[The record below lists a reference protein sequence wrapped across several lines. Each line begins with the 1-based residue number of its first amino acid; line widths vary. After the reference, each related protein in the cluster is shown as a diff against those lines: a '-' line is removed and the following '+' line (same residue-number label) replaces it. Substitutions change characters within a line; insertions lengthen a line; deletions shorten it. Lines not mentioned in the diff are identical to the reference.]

1 MGTSISFCV
10 DPPLDET
17 DLEKEEEENNISI
30 AIACCRGTVKQPQN
44 GKANEKTDITTRGNV
59 LQSSQSG

>member
-10 DPPLDET
+10 DPPVDEI
-17 DLEKEEEENNISI
+17 EEEEEENNISI
-30 AIACCRGTVKQPQN
+30 AIACCHGTVKQPQN
-44 GKANEKTDITTRGNV
+44 GEANEKTDISTRDNV